1 MFAHTQWT
9 CWSNL
14 QRSWTWWHRVS
25 PVQQPALHWPCS
37 EPDVW
42 APLRNESHK
51 IWQYL
56 KPRSTSLRLHM
67 TWWPPDQDGT
77 LDPVERLQD
86 KSDLRLFKAKET
98 TTIFS
103 VKVKLLKN
111 WLDREG
117 VLQHQFAG
125 NLQCCYSHQTSDV
138 DQQWIWNWR
147 CLLDKR

>member
-1 MFAHTQWT
+1 
-9 CWSNL
+9 
-14 QRSWTWWHRVS
+14 
-25 PVQQPALHWPCS
+25 
-37 EPDVW
+37 
-42 APLRNESHK
+42 
-51 IWQYL
+51 
-56 KPRSTSLRLHM
+56 M

-111 WLDREG
+111 SLDREG

-125 NLQCCYSHQTSDV
+125 NLQCCYSKIFTLVHTKHQTLTSNEFGTEDTS
-138 DQQWIWNWR
+138 
-147 CLLDKR
+147 